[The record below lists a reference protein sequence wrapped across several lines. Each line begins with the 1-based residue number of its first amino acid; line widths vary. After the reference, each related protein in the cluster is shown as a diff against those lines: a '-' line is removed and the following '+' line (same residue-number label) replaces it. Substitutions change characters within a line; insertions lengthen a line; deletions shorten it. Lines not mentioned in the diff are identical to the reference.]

1 MSRVVERFLRYI
13 KIDTSSSEESDS
25 FPSTEKQFVLARL
38 LADELREM
46 GARDV
51 YLDDRYCYVYA
62 TIPASIGREKEKV
75 TGFIAHMDTS
85 PETTGTDVKPQII
98 VNYDGKDIPLG
109 VSGLVLSPQSFPEL
123 KRYVGLSLITASG
136 DTLLGG
142 DDKAGIAE
150 IMTMAEKLL
159 NEPGKY
165 SHGEIRIAF
174 TPDEEIGSGVDRFD
188 VKRFG
193 ADYAYTVDGGALGEL
208 EYENFNAASLEV
220 QVKGVTVH
228 PGEAKDKMKNA
239 SRIAMEFDSMLPAQ
253 MRPENTS
260 GYEGFFHLCSMT
272 GNVEDAFLSYIIRD
286 HSRELFENKK
296 KTALEIADI
305 INEKYGADVIQLKI
319 EDSYYN
325 MREKI
330 EPNFMFL
337 VDNVSKCMKKL
348 SIEPVITPIRGGT
361 DGARLSFMGLP
372 CPNICTGGH
381 NFHGKYEYI
390 CIESMEKISELLTDV
405 ACNEQFSFTDSTI

>member
-1 MSRVVERFLRYI
+1 MSRVVDRFLRYI
-13 KIDTSSSEESDS
+13 KIDTASSENADS
-25 FPSTEKQFVLARL
+25 FPSTDKQFNLARL
-38 LADELREM
+38 LAKELREL
-46 GARDV
+46 GAQDV
-51 YLDDRYCYVYA
+51 YLDDKYCYVYA
-62 TIPASIGREKEKV
+62 TIPASSGREKDKV

-85 PETTGTDVKPQII
+85 PETSGTDVKPRII
-98 VNYDGKDIPLG
+98 NDYDGKDISLG
-109 VSGLVLSPQSFPEL
+109 DSGLVLSTKNFPEL
-123 KRYVGLSLITASG
+123 KRYMGLNLIVTSG

-150 IMTMAEKLL
+150 IMTMAENLL
-159 NEPGKY
+159 TQSDKY

-174 TPDEEIGSGVDRFD
+174 TPDEEIGNGVDRFD
-188 VKRFG
+188 LERFG

-220 QVKGVTVH
+220 NIKGVTVH

-239 SRIAMEFDSMLPAQ
+239 TRIAMEFDSMLPYQA
-253 MRPENTS
+253 RPENTS

-272 GNVEDAFLSYIIRD
+272 GNVEEASLSYIIRD

-296 KTALEIADI
+296 KLAIEVADKL
-305 INEKYGADVIQLKI
+305 NKKYGPSSVQLKI

-330 EPNFMFL
+330 EPEFMFL
-337 VDNVSKCMKKL
+337 VDNVRECMEKL
-348 SIEPVITPIRGGT
+348 AIEPIVTPIRGGT

-390 CIESMEKISELLTDV
+390 CIESMEKIAELLTTV
-405 ACNEQFSFTDSTI
+405 ACKQ